1 MKKPQSTRLPLWGQW
16 AAGLALMLVAL
27 TAGGLSMGMNI
38 AYGLQAG
45 PAVAVA
51 YGLSDAA
58 KLLIP
63 VVAVAIGW
71 RAHLRLAAILAAI
84 VSVWCAMNYLADQH
98 GGQLLK
104 RQHDHAVYAA
114 AGKRIEELEARLKAA
129 REGIAFEIANGGCG
143 PKCRGHQ
150 DRADKIS
157 AELEAARDARAGM
170 KPAEL
175 SGLAGWLAL
184 AGIAAKVTATQAL
197 AIVKTLAAL
206 VIVEVLAHLA
216 GAAARLIGQAIRRRS
231 RRRRPAKRGA
241 GNASPA
247 SSARHGAVG
256 GNVVPLRRP
265 EERASAGLK
274 SLTGL

>member
-1 MKKPQSTRLPLWGQW
+1 MKKPQSTRLPLWGQY
-16 AAGLALMLVAL
+16 AAGLALMLVAV

-38 AYGLQAG
+38 AYGLEAG

-71 RAHLRLAAILAAI
+71 RGHLRLAAVLAAL

-98 GGQLLK
+98 GSQLLE
-104 RQHDHAVYAA
+104 RRHAHAVHADT
-114 AGKRIEELEARLKAA
+114 GKRIKELEARLKAA
-129 REGIAFEIANGGCG
+129 REGVAYEIANGGCG
-143 PKCRGHQ
+143 PNCRDHQ
-150 DRADKIS
+150 DRAETIS
-157 AELEAARDARAGM
+157 AELAAAREKRAGM
-170 KPAEL
+170 KPAEV

-184 AGIAAKVTATQAL
+184 AGLAAKMTAAQAL

-206 VIVEVLAHLA
+206 VVVEVLAHLA
-216 GAAARLIGQAIRRRS
+216 GSAARLIGQAMRRGRRRK
-231 RRRRPAKRGA
+231 REAVKRGA
-241 GNASPA
+241 GRASPPPPA
-247 SSARHGAVG
+247 LAGT
-256 GNVVPLRRP
+256 NVVPLRRP

>member
-1 MKKPQSTRLPLWGQW
+1 MKKHHSSRLPRWGQW

-71 RAHLRLAAILAAI
+71 RGHLRLAAVLAAV

-98 GGQLLK
+98 GGQLLE
-104 RQHDHAVYAA
+104 RQHAQAVYADT
-114 AGKRIEELEARLKAA
+114 GKRIEELESRLKTA
-129 REGIAFEIANGGCG
+129 REGVAYEIANGGCG
-143 PKCRGHQ
+143 PNCRAHQ
-150 DRADKIS
+150 DRAARIS
-157 AELEAARDARAGM
+157 EELSAARAQRADM
-170 KPAEL
+170 TPAEL

-184 AGIAAKVTATQAL
+184 AGLAAKVTAAQAL

-206 VIVEVLAHLA
+206 VVVEVLAHLA
-216 GAAARLIGQAIRRRS
+216 GSAARLIGQAMRRR
-231 RRRRPAKRGA
+231 RRRRPAKREE

-247 SSARHGAVG
+247 LSAAS

-265 EERASAGLK
+265 EDRATAALK
-274 SLTGL
+274 SLTGT